1 MLNPTHAMAALEGL
15 ALSAFP
21 CRQPCSHSATLP
33 WHIQPLLMQA
43 TDFSALLRV
52 MEKDLLMLEKHME
65 GNNIAPATCGPN
77 ICMHAS
83 KASRLL
89 P

>member
-1 MLNPTHAMAALEGL
+1 
-15 ALSAFP
+15 
-21 CRQPCSHSATLP
+21 
-33 WHIQPLLMQA
+33 MQA